1 MAVGFGVV
9 PAATVGVTPARRS
22 RVLILVVGL
31 VIAFGVV
38 VGSVLSQWPVVAV
51 VALFVTCVGASVLA
65 ALRPAGRVALVLAV
79 PMVAVGFSYD
89 GISESRGPA
98 LLIAA
103 GAAVTWLVSL
113 VWPARPALQRP
124 EQVLRP
130 IHEMLRYGVVLGIA
144 AAACAAAGFWLG
156 FDHQGWAA
164 AACLLVMRPAVE
176 ATRLRA
182 TGRAVFVT
190 AGVMAGAG
198 LAYLQPQNAVVA
210 AAVLLDLVCLAATRT
225 SRWYVTGAFTTFIV
239 ISLLAWQDNQTDW
252 VMQRL
257 IETALGVVA
266 AMTASVV
273 LSAGERSAVAESAS

>member
-1 MAVGFGVV
+1 MAAGFGVV
-9 PAATVGVTPARRS
+9 PAASVGVTPARRS

-38 VGSVLSQWPVVAV
+38 VGSVLAQWPVVAV
-51 VALFVTCVGASVLA
+51 GALFATCVGASVLA
-65 ALRPAGRVALVLAV
+65 SVRQVGRVALVLVV

-98 LLIAA
+98 SLIAA

-113 VWPARPALQRP
+113 MWPARPALQRP
-124 EQVLRP
+124 EQVLSP
-130 IHEMLRYGVVLGIA
+130 IHKMLRYGVVLGVA

-164 AACLLVMRPAVE
+164 AACLLVMRPEVE
-176 ATRLRA
+176 TTRVRA

-190 AGVMAGAG
+190 AGVMAGAW
-198 LAYLQPQNAVVA
+198 LAYVQPRNAVVA

-239 ISLLAWQDNQTDW
+239 ISLLAWQDDQTDW
-252 VMQRL
+252 VKQRL

-266 AMTASVV
+266 ALAASVV
-273 LSAGERSAVAESAS
+273 LRARERSDVA

>member
-1 MAVGFGVV
+1 
-9 PAATVGVTPARRS
+9 
-22 RVLILVVGL
+22 
-31 VIAFGVV
+31 
-38 VGSVLSQWPVVAV
+38 
-51 VALFVTCVGASVLA
+51 
-65 ALRPAGRVALVLAV
+65 
-79 PMVAVGFSYD
+79 
-89 GISESRGPA
+89 
-98 LLIAA
+98 
-103 GAAVTWLVSL
+103 
-113 VWPARPALQRP
+113 
-124 EQVLRP
+124 
-130 IHEMLRYGVVLGIA
+130 
-144 AAACAAAGFWLG
+144 
-156 FDHQGWAA
+156 
-164 AACLLVMRPAVE
+164 
-176 ATRLRA
+176 
-182 TGRAVFVT
+182 VFVT